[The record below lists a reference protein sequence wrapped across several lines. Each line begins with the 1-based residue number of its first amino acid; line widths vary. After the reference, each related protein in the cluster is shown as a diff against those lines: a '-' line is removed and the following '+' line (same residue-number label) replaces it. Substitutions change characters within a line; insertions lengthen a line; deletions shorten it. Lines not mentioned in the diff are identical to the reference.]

1 MKLEYINIV
10 KQIVLKH
17 VPNNEFAVFLFGS
30 RAAGNSNSLSDIDVG
45 ILGIEPLPTSILAN
59 LESDLE
65 ESIVP
70 FKIDLIDFYQVDK
83 AFKNEALS
91 TGQIWNCPKNIKLN

>member
-1 MKLEYINIV
+1 MDYIDIV

-17 VPNNEFAVFLFGS
+17 VPKNEFAVFLFGS
-30 RAAGNSNSLSDIDVG
+30 RAASNSNSLSDIDVG
-45 ILGIEPLPTSILAN
+45 IMGTKPLPTLIMADLD
-59 LESDLE
+59 SDLE

-70 FKIDLIDFYQVDK
+70 FKIDLIDFYQVDQ

-91 TGQIWNCPKNIKLN
+91 TIQIWNCPKNIKLN

>member
-1 MKLEYINIV
+1 MDYIDIV

-17 VPNNEFAVFLFGS
+17 VPKNEFAVFLFGS
-30 RAAGNSNSLSDIDVG
+30 RAASNSNSLSDIDVG
-45 ILGIEPLPTSILAN
+45 IMGTKPLPTLIMADLD
-59 LESDLE
+59 SDLE

-83 AFKNEALS
+83 AFRDEALS
-91 TGQIWNCPKNIKLN
+91 SIQIWNCPKNIKLN

>member
-1 MKLEYINIV
+1 MDYIDIV

-17 VPNNEFAVFLFGS
+17 VPKNEFAVFLFGS
-30 RAAGNSNSLSDIDVG
+30 RAVGNANSLSDIDVG
-45 ILGIEPLPTSILAN
+45 IMGTKPLPTLIMADLD
-59 LESDLE
+59 SDLE

-83 AFKNEALS
+83 AF
-91 TGQIWNCPKNIKLN
+91 

>member
-1 MKLEYINIV
+1 MDYIDIV

-17 VPNNEFAVFLFGS
+17 VPKNEFAVFLFGS
-30 RAAGNSNSLSDIDVG
+30 RAVGNANSLSDIDVG
-45 ILGIEPLPTSILAN
+45 IMGTKPLPTLIMADLD
-59 LESDLE
+59 SDME

-70 FKIDLIDFYQVDK
+70 FKIDLIDFYQVDQ

-91 TGQIWNCPKNIKLN
+91 TIQIWNCPKNIKLN